1 MHTQNIADY
10 QHAHIYHYSGAETE
24 RQTMRVVLL
33 TVGMMAVEIV
43 AGWLFNSM
51 ALLADGWH
59 MSTHAVALGISW
71 LAFVAARRYAL
82 DRRFAFGAWKIE
94 ILGGFVSAVLLAV
107 VALAMVVVSVE
118 RLFHPAT
125 IQFNQAI
132 LVAVVGL
139 LVNLASIFMLTDH
152 SHRRAH
158 PGASPSQDRAGNHGN
173 LNLRAAYLHVIA
185 DAFTSILAIV
195 ALLGG
200 KFMNWTWLDPI
211 MGLVGAVM
219 IGIWTRSLLRE
230 TGGILLDRGGDDRLR
245 EEIRA
250 AIEVDDDTRISD
262 MHVWKVGQNKYACIL
277 ALVAEKPYPPEHYK
291 QLLQG
296 FEELAHVTVE
306 ANRYPGMRRVPRVDP
321 MQT

>member
-1 MHTQNIADY
+1 MHTKNIADY

-33 TVGMMAVEIV
+33 TVGMMVVEII

-59 MSTHAVALGISW
+59 MSTHAAALGISW
-71 LAFVAARRYAL
+71 LVFVAARRYAL
-82 DRRFAFGAWKIE
+82 DHRFAFGTWKIE

-139 LVNLASIFMLTDH
+139 LVNLVSVFMLTDRSH
-152 SHRRAH
+152 SRAH
-158 PGASPSQDRAGNHGN
+158 PGASPSQGRTGNHGN

-195 ALLGG
+195 ALFGG
-200 KFMNWTWLDPI
+200 KFMNWIWLDPI
-211 MGLVGAVM
+211 MGLVGAVV

-230 TGGILLDRGGDDRLR
+230 TGGILLDYGGDDELR

-250 AIEVDDDTRISD
+250 AIEADDDTRISD
-262 MHVWKVGQNKYACIL
+262 MHVWRIGPTKYACIL
-277 ALVAEKPYPPEHYK
+277 AIVAEKPHRLLTYK
-291 QLLQG
+291 NRLK
-296 FEELAHVTVE
+296 EVHELVHVSIE
-306 ANRYPGMRRVPRVDP
+306 INLCRDSPGN
-321 MQT
+321 

>member
-1 MHTQNIADY
+1 MHTKNIADY

-33 TVGMMAVEIV
+33 TVGMMVVEII

-71 LAFVAARRYAL
+71 LAFVVARRYAR
-82 DRRFAFGAWKIE
+82 DHRFAFGTWKIE

-107 VALAMVVVSVE
+107 VALAMVVFSVE
-118 RLFHPAT
+118 RLLHPAT

-139 LVNLASIFMLTDH
+139 LVNLVSIFMLTDH
-152 SHRRAH
+152 SHSHAH
-158 PGASPSQDRAGNHGN
+158 SRASPSHGRTGNHGN

-230 TGGILLDRGGDDRLR
+230 TGGILLDRGGDDGLR

-250 AIEVDDDTRISD
+250 AIETDDDTRISD
-262 MHVWKVGQNKYACIL
+262 MHVWKVGQNKHACIL
-277 ALVAEKPYPPEHYK
+277 ALVAEKPHSLQIYK
-291 QLLQG
+291 NRLK
-296 FEELAHVTVE
+296 EVHELVHVSIE
-306 ANRYPGMRRVPRVDP
+306 INLCRDSPGN
-321 MQT
+321 